1 MNVTSEGDSLL
12 REIRVLDLADEK
24 ASFCSKLLADM
35 GACVIKIE
43 KPGGDTSRSIGPFL
57 KNTPHPERS
66 LFFCYN
72 NTNKLGITLNLE
84 NSDGREIFCRLVKGT
99 DIVIETFP
107 PGYLKELGLGFEILS
122 ELNPRLILVSVTG
135 FGQNGPRTNHKC
147 CDLVASAM
155 SGQMYVSGS
164 PSTPPL
170 KPFGEQS
177 YYTASLFAAVGML
190 LALRKRNQSGKG
202 EHIDISLQE
211 AATSTL
217 EHVMIRYFYDHI
229 IPKRQG
235 SLYWNNAFCIVPCK
249 DGFILVTLL
258 HQWETLVEWM
268 DSEGM
273 ADDLIDER
281 WNDEAYRLQHR
292 DHIIEVLKRWT
303 KTHTTSELF
312 ESGQLMGFPWA
323 PIHSPKEVL
332 ESPQLKA
339 RGYFKSVEHPE
350 IDESLKYPGVPYK
363 FNSSLPKQWKRA
375 PLIGEDNVR
384 VFQGQLGLT
393 KQEIQRLFSMGAI

>member
-1 MNVTSEGDSLL
+1 MSVPAENDSLL
-12 REIRVLDLADEK
+12 RDIRILDLADEK
-24 ASFCSKLLADM
+24 ASFCSRLLADM
-35 GACVIKIE
+35 GARVIKVE
-43 KPGGDTSRSIGPFL
+43 KPGGDSSRSIGPFL
-57 KNTPHPERS
+57 RNSPHPERS
-66 LFFCYN
+66 LFFYHN

-84 NSDGREIFCRLVKGT
+84 NSIGREIFCTLLKGT
-99 DIVIETFP
+99 DVVVETFP
-107 PGYLKELGLGFEILS
+107 PGYLKNLGLGFEALCEI
-122 ELNPRLILVSVTG
+122 NPRLILVSVTG
-135 FGQNGPRTNHKC
+135 FGQNGPRMNHKS

-177 YYTASLFAAVGML
+177 YYAASLFAAVGIL
-190 LALRKRNQSGKG
+190 LALRKRNRSGKA

-235 SLYWNNAFCIVPCK
+235 RVYWNNAFYIAPCK

-273 ADDLIDER
+273 ADDLTEET
-281 WNDEAYRLQHR
+281 WNDEQYRLQRR
-292 DHIIEVLKRWT
+292 DHVIEVLNRWT
-303 KTHTTSELF
+303 KTHTTGELF
-312 ESGQLMGFPWA
+312 EMGQLMGFPWA
-323 PIHSPKEVL
+323 PICSAQEVV
-332 ESPQLKA
+332 ESPQLRA
-339 RGYFKSVEHPE
+339 RGLFRTTDHPE
-350 IDESLKYPGVPYK
+350 IGTSLTYPGLPYK
-363 FNSSLPKQWKRA
+363 FNAPVTKQVGRA
-375 PLIGEDNVR
+375 PLIGEHNVQVLQR
-384 VFQGQLGLT
+384 ELGLSRR
-393 KQEIQRLFSMGAI
+393 EIRRLSSIGAI